1 MDEYVLAA
9 QEQLLPLLNEGAVRT
24 VITRTP
30 GGYGASDDFN
40 SGAITVFL
48 KPWEER
54 EKTTQDVVDEV
65 NRRLATLPAVRGNAA
80 VRSSLGRGRGQP
92 INFVIAG
99 STYEDLVVA
108 SDRDRKSVVAVRSV
122 FVRVD
127 LGGRRINKKKRIK

>member
-40 SGAITVFL
+40 SGAITVFP

-54 EKTTQDVVDEV
+54 EKTTQDAVDEV
-65 NRRLATLPAVRGNAA
+65 NRRLAPLPAVPGNEA
-80 VRSSLGRGRGQP
+80 VRASLGRGRGTP
-92 INFVIAG
+92 TNYWIAARP
-99 STYEDLVVA
+99 YEDLGTP
-108 SDRDRKSVVAVRSV
+108 RDRTLHAAHA
-122 FVRVD
+122 
-127 LGGRRINKKKRIK
+127 

>member
-65 NRRLATLPAVRGNAA
+65 NRRLATLPTVRGNAA
-80 VRSSLGRGRGQP
+80 VRSSLGRRSEEHTSELQSLMS
-92 INFVIAG
+92 I
-99 STYEDLVVA
+99 SY
-108 SDRDRKSVVAVRSV
+108 AV
-122 FVRVD
+122 FC
-127 LGGRRINKKKRIK
+127 LKKK

>member
-40 SGAITVFL
+40 SGAITAFL

-54 EKTTQDVVDEV
+54 AKTTQDVVDEA
-65 NRRLATLPAVRGNAA
+65 NRRLATPPAVRGNPP
-80 VRSSLGRGRGQP
+80 VRPAPGRGRGQT
-92 INFVIAG
+92 IECVTDG
-99 STYEDLVVA
+99 STA
-108 SDRDRKSVVAVRSV
+108 
-122 FVRVD
+122 
-127 LGGRRINKKKRIK
+127 